1 MEVVGGFLLA
11 LSLVTLFC
19 IPAVAMMQILSGL
32 LFGPLLGTFLSV
44 VAQTL
49 GGVLAF
55 LVARS
60 TFRQSFA
67 RLIGRYL
74 GGLEAGFKANAF
86 TYIVALRMTPIMPYW
101 VVNIAPGLLGVSLW
115 PFTLGT
121 LVGAIPLTFVYAA
134 FGTGLAEVIEA
145 GGQPELADLLTPRAA
160 LLILLALLF
169 ALAPLLMRRWFGR
182 KVNLSRPGKLMAK
195 QRDDRSASYSKLPAC
210 RLPPLADARSSAGGN
225 HGTDGDKLK
234 APLFQVRQPFRQ
246 QIQGFSVGCPMA
258 IAKPRR
264 ANASVV
270 SNRRRTRDG
279 DFVVEKDVSRR
290 YGNAQFLPLPHPAS
304 YQPFGNQERGD
315 RADAARK
322 EQSALPRRRW

>member
-1 MEVVGGFLLA
+1 MVRKARLQRRLLWFRQLLVILTLGGVLAAYFFFDLSEWFSFEVLAARTLEARELVEDRPLEVVGGFLLA

-101 VVNIAPGLLGVSLW
+101 VVNIAPSLLGVSLW

-134 FGTGLAEVIEA
+134 FGTGLAEVIKA
-145 GGQPELADLLTPRAA
+145 GGQPELADLMTPRAA

-182 KVNLSRPGKLMAK
+182 KVNPYP
-195 QRDDRSASYSKLPAC
+195 D
-210 RLPPLADARSSAGGN
+210 
-225 HGTDGDKLK
+225 
-234 APLFQVRQPFRQ
+234 
-246 QIQGFSVGCPMA
+246 
-258 IAKPRR
+258 
-264 ANASVV
+264 
-270 SNRRRTRDG
+270 
-279 DFVVEKDVSRR
+279 
-290 YGNAQFLPLPHPAS
+290 
-304 YQPFGNQERGD
+304 QE
-315 RADAARK
+315 
-322 EQSALPRRRW
+322 S

>member
-1 MEVVGGFLLA
+1 MVRKARLQRRLLWFRQLLVILTLGGVLAAYFFFDLSEWFSFEVLAARTLEARELVEDRPLEVVGGFLLA

-101 VVNIAPGLLGVSLW
+101 VVNIAPSLLRPS
-115 PFTLGT
+115 
-121 LVGAIPLTFVYAA
+121 
-134 FGTGLAEVIEA
+134 
-145 GGQPELADLLTPRAA
+145 
-160 LLILLALLF
+160 
-169 ALAPLLMRRWFGR
+169 AP
-182 KVNLSRPGKLMAK
+182 V
-195 QRDDRSASYSKLPAC
+195 
-210 RLPPLADARSSAGGN
+210 
-225 HGTDGDKLK
+225 
-234 APLFQVRQPFRQ
+234 
-246 QIQGFSVGCPMA
+246 
-258 IAKPRR
+258 
-264 ANASVV
+264 
-270 SNRRRTRDG
+270 
-279 DFVVEKDVSRR
+279 
-290 YGNAQFLPLPHPAS
+290 
-304 YQPFGNQERGD
+304 
-315 RADAARK
+315 
-322 EQSALPRRRW
+322 LPR